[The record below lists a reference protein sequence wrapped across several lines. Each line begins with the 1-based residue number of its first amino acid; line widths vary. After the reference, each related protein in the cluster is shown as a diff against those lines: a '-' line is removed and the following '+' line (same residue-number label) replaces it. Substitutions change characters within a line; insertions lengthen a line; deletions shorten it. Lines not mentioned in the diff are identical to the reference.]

1 MDGVL
6 ARRQVAETQRP
17 EGQQLWES
25 CTLEGRLGTGDRI
38 TIFSVL
44 EVFSVLDHRRLVQ
57 PELRGL

>member
-6 ARRQVAETQRP
+6 ARRQMAETQTP

-25 CTLEGRLGTGDRI
+25 RTLEGRFGTGDGI
-38 TIFSVL
+38 TVFSVL